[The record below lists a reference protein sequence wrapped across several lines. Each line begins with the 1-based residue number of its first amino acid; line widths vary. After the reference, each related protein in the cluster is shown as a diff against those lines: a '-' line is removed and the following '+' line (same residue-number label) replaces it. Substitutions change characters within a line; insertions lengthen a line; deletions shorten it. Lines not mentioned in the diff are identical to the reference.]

1 MPGPF
6 EPGRVPL
13 PPAPAGAT
21 THRIAVRPAD
31 LDPLG
36 HVNNAAYLDYLE
48 ETVLAA
54 GDGGAAA
61 VARSPRSVRL
71 EYLLP
76 AAAGATV
83 DGAAWPAG
91 GSADEGA
98 GWAWRLADGA
108 GTELARGR
116 LGPGTFEPIDADRSG
131 G

>member
-1 MPGPF
+1 M
-6 EPGRVPL
+6 
-13 PPAPAGAT
+13 
-21 THRIAVRPAD
+21 RPAD

-54 GDGGAAA
+54 GDGRRRGGRA
-61 VARSPRSVRL
+61 L
-71 EYLLP
+71 
-76 AAAGATV
+76 ATV
-83 DGAAWPAG
+83 RPPRVPAPG
-91 GSADEGA
+91 GGGRDRRRGGLAGRRPTDDGA
-98 GWAWRLADGA
+98 GWAWRLADAA